1 MNVNQIKVPAAAR
14 ALSTLP
20 RADYEDAFV
29 VRLGSTSERTA
40 LQWARAILEGAP
52 VATRG
57 RLVTGWSAIGL
68 KLGALRS
75 DRLVL
80 GWSVRQSTD
89 DFVLLGADS
98 RIGMPAELLFKR
110 EGDALV
116 FATFVQHG
124 NPAARAVGG
133 GFVPIHGPTVRRLLA
148 DAARWWRERPAA

>member
-1 MNVNQIKVPAAAR
+1 MYVNQIKVPAAAR

-20 RADYEDAFV
+20 SADYEDAFV

-75 DRLVL
+75 DRFVL
-80 GWSVRQSTD
+80 GWNVRQSTD

-98 RIGMPAELLFKR
+98 RIGMPGELLFVR
-110 EGDALV
+110 RLRTV
-116 FATFVQHG
+116 LFSTFVQHK
-124 NPAARAVGG
+124 NPVARAVWAK
-133 GFVPIHGPTVRRLLA
+133 VEPVHGPTVRSILEDAHRRLA
-148 DAARWWRERPAA
+148 

>member
-40 LQWARAILEGAP
+40 LEWARAILEGAP

-57 RLVTGWSAIGL
+57 RLVSGWSAIGL

-80 GWSVRQSTD
+80 GWSVRESTD

-98 RIGMPAELLFKR
+98 RIGMPGELLFVR
-110 EGDALV
+110 RLRTV
-116 FATFVQHG
+116 LFSTFVQH
-124 NPAARAVGG
+124 RS
-133 GFVPIHGPTVRRLLA
+133 
-148 DAARWWRERPAA
+148 RERSGRRSSRCTCRPCEASSRTRTGGWPSR